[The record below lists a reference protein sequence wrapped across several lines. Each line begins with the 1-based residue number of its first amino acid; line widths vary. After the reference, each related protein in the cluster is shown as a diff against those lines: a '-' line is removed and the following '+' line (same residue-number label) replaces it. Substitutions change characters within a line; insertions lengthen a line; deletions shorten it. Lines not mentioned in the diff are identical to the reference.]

1 MTARKRANWYEDSV
15 DCEIN
20 KEKMWKQK
28 PEEQKSNFW
37 SYVFF
42 SPCIHFRSIQS
53 LSKFRPL
60 VSEVLLIQF
69 RTANEK

>member
-1 MTARKRANWYEDSV
+1 MTARKTANWYEDSV

-42 SPCIHFRSIQS
+42 SPDILLYTPAFTSVRFSLFRSS
-53 LSKFRPL
+53 DHW
-60 VSEVLLIQF
+60 
-69 RTANEK
+69 

>member
-37 SYVFF
+37 SYVFSAPIYYF
-42 SPCIHFRSIQS
+42 IFLHS
-53 LSKFRPL
+53 LPFDS
-60 VSEVLLIQF
+60 VSFEVP
-69 RTANEK
+69 TTGE